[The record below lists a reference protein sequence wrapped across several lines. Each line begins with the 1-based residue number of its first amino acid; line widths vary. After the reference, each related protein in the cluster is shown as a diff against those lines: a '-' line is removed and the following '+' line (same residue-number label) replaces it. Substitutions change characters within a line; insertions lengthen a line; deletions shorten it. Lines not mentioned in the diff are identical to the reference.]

1 MTSNAS
7 SADASYLDAG
17 KIDASSQW
25 VRGGVVAALVAA
37 FLAMI
42 AMVAGPSLPT
52 RSGPPIEKLAVEKT
66 FFKPGEISL
75 ALRNT
80 GPDDVAIAQVAV
92 NDTYVNFIGADHPI
106 ARLDSAF
113 LTLYYPWIEGQ
124 PYRISML
131 TSTGVAIEHTIPVA
145 VESPVPNAGFFG
157 TMALLGLYVGVL
169 PVLLG
174 MLFLP
179 VLRRAGPSAI
189 RFVMAL
195 TVGLLAFLAFDGTIE
210 GIEVAGPSGAVFG
223 GPALVVFSAAL
234 SYIALQLVSFAVRRW
249 RGAAA
254 TRSGIGLSVMIAL
267 GIGLHNLG
275 EGLAIGSAYAVGEL
289 ALGAA
294 LVLGFALHNTTE
306 GLAVVA
312 PVGRE
317 RVSVLVL
324 LGLGLLAGAPAVVGA
339 IAGAA
344 IATPAASAA
353 LLGVGV
359 GAIVQVIVTVAPAVR
374 APGRGLDGL
383 SMAGLAAG
391 IVVMFATGLVV
402 PA

>member
-7 SADASYLDAG
+7 SADVPLLAAGRLDTQ
-17 KIDASSQW
+17 SSW
-25 VRGGVVAALVAA
+25 VRGGVLVALVAA
-37 FLAMI
+37 LLSVIAMI
-42 AMVAGPSLPT
+42 AGPTLPE
-52 RSGPPIEKLAVEKT
+52 RLGPPIEELAVERT
-66 FFKPGEISL
+66 FLKPGEITL
-75 ALRNT
+75 AVRNT
-80 GPDDVAIAQVAV
+80 GPDPVTVGQVAV
-92 NDTYVNFIGADHPI
+92 NDSFVNVLGAGEAI
-106 ARLDSAF
+106 ERF
-113 LTLYYPWIEGQ
+113 GTTTITIFYPWNADQ
-124 PYRISML
+124 PYLIAMI
-131 TSTGVAIEHTIPVA
+131 TSTGAVIEHEIPFA
-145 VESPVPNAGFFG
+145 VESPAPDAGFFG
-157 TMALLGLYVGVL
+157 TMALLGTYVGIL

-179 VLRRAGPSAI
+179 VLRRAGPAAI

-195 TVGLLAFLAFDGTIE
+195 TVGLLAFLAFDGMSE
-210 GIEVAGPSGAVFG
+210 GIELAGVSGAAFG
-223 GPALVVFSAAL
+223 GPALVVLCAAL
-234 SYIALQLVSFAVRRW
+234 AYIALQLAGAGLNRL
-249 RGAAA
+249 RGRAGAQ
-254 TRSGIGLSVMIAL
+254 TGIGLSVMIAL

-324 LGLGLLAGAPAVVGA
+324 LGLGLLAGAPAVLGA

-344 IATPAASAA
+344 VVTPAASAA

-359 GAIVQVIVTVAPAVR
+359 GAIVQVIVTLTPTLRKPGIGFDAVT
-374 APGRGLDGL
+374 
-383 SMAGLAAG
+383 MAGLAAG
-391 IVVMFATGLVV
+391 VVIMFGTGLVI